1 MKMMKKRNL
10 PLRIGAFFLA
20 LFIAVFLLYTANSL
34 VGNPISAAIAK
45 NAIKDYVNRNYA
57 NLHLTISNAT
67 YNFKFGEYF
76 IHASSSNSTDTNF
89 TIYYRRNGNIYD
101 DYVYR
106 VIEKGNTQRRM
117 EEEYSALVK
126 SLLSSLDDLQQN
138 TSMVLLSEKN
148 YNPSKLQL
156 DMPFDRALFPD
167 AEITIRLDLK
177 DTSLSNITRILEES
191 YQLLHQNGCSFQQY
205 HLFSQ
210 SNGTLVMIDQITPAM
225 IESGNLMKLLQNALN
240 HENSENPSAV
250 IKTSD

>member
-1 MKMMKKRNL
+1 MIKKRNL
-10 PLRIGAFFLA
+10 LLRIGAFFLA
-20 LFIAVFLLYTANSL
+20 LFIAAFLLFITNSL

-57 NLHLTISNAT
+57 NLHLTMSNAA
-67 YNFKFGEYF
+67 YNFKFGEYL
-76 IHASSSNSTDTNF
+76 IHASSSSSTDTNF

-101 DYVYR
+101 DYAYR
-106 VIEKGNTQRRM
+106 VTEKGNTQRRM

-167 AEITIRLDLK
+167 AEITIRVDLK
-177 DTSLSNITRILEES
+177 DTSLSNIARILEEA

-210 SNGTLVMIDQITPAM
+210 SNGILVMIDQITPDM
-225 IESGNLMKLLQNALN
+225 IENGNLTELLQNALN
-240 HENSENPSAV
+240 REDSENPSVV
-250 IKTSD
+250 IKVFGN